1 LIYRAYNTNQYPERT
16 IELFNEMREK
26 NTIKPNNMSYMLYF
40 QACTMLKSFEQ
51 AKVMHEELKLK
62 TSTYI
67 KNKVRYDR
75 QKMSIGIS
83 VFSLINM
90 SYAD

>member
-1 LIYRAYNTNQYPERT
+1 
-16 IELFNEMREK
+16 MREK

-51 AKVMHEELKLK
+51 AKAMHEELKLK